1 MIKKMNARDFVYY
14 RNSNTGVS
22 IRWDMSWTFNVGTL
36 TMLNADIEFIDT
48 DIFTV
53 DTEGGRVMTEYEA
66 DDAVDTYF
74 NPFCDRIT

>member
-22 IRWDMSWTFNVGTL
+22 IRWDKSWTFNVGTL

-53 DTEGGRVMTEYEA
+53 DTEGG
-66 DDAVDTYF
+66 
-74 NPFCDRIT
+74 